1 MKTAADIIGSLALW
15 PKTADLPLD
24 LKGLRYLLTH
34 EIDTFL
40 GTPTTAPLTG
50 MDYIYN
56 QIREMI
62 IMAACGACLAFLYE
76 IYDVGIKKIIRR
88 GRSALQ
94 NRSDTRLGAIKFDDD
109 DDEESIREL
118 SVPRTEQIFDRLINT
133 SALIRITDI
142 IFCIIAGFMILQFW
156 YSSSYCSASL
166 HEGAALLAGAVT
178 GRKVFQFRK
187 SKHLHTIAL
196 VYVIMLLM
204 AYIIIA

>member
-1 MKTAADIIGSLALW
+1 MKTAADIIGNLALW
-15 PKTADLPLD
+15 PKTSDLPLD

-76 IYDVGIKKIIRR
+76 IYDVGMGKVLRRAKVHLRPPGYEPDEQQEKSLIYKIINSS
-88 GRSALQ
+88 G
-94 NRSDTRLGAIKFDDD
+94 
-109 DDEESIREL
+109 
-118 SVPRTEQIFDRLINT
+118 
-133 SALIRITDI
+133 LIRITDI

-166 HEGAALLAGAVT
+166 HEGAALIAGAVT
-178 GRKVFQFRK
+178 
-187 SKHLHTIAL
+187 
-196 VYVIMLLM
+196 
-204 AYIIIA
+204 